1 MRVNRRFLYWGI
13 LLVAIGGVL
22 VAADVRAVDTA
33 TLTDALRLWP
43 LAVVA
48 IGLSIVLRKTD
59 FSLPALAFA
68 AAIPGLVVGGA
79 LAVGPR
85 FAGDCGA
92 RGEPVS
98 AAPAQGTF
106 DGPATVA
113 VWSGCGSINVR
124 TATGNTWRLDAGN
137 TSGRTPRVDS
147 AARSL
152 SIGAMSDTDSSFLD
166 AGRDAWDLTLPT
178 SEIDSLSL
186 IVTAGHGQ
194 IDLADARVG
203 ALALTVNA
211 AEIVVD
217 ASAASIAELSAVTN
231 VGSLSMRLPAN
242 SDLVGS
248 FRVGAGEL
256 RLCAPPGLGL
266 RVSTTGVARHVT
278 VAGLH
283 ETGSYWENPE
293 FGSAPHRAYLNV
305 KVSFG
310 TVRINPIGGCR

>member
-48 IGLSIVLRKTD
+48 IGLSLVLRKTE
-59 FSLPALAFA
+59 FSLPALVFA

-92 RGEPVS
+92 RGEPIS

-106 DGPATVA
+106 DGPAA
-113 VWSGCGSINVR
+113 VSVRSGCGSINVR
-124 TATGNTWRLDAGN
+124 VAPGNAWRLDAGS
-137 TSGRTPRVDS
+137 TSGRAPRVES

-152 SIGAMSDTDSSFLD
+152 SIDATSRDDSSLLD

-178 SEIDSLSL
+178 SDIDNLSL

-194 IDLADARVG
+194 IDLAGARIR

-211 AEIVVD
+211 AEMVVD
-217 ASAASIAELSAVTN
+217 ASAASITELSTVTN

-266 RVSTTGVARHVT
+266 RVTTKGVARHVT
-278 VAGLH
+278 VDGSH
-283 ETGSYWENPE
+283 ETGSNWENPE
-293 FGSAPHRAYLNV
+293 FASAPHRAYINV
-305 KVSFG
+305 SVSFG

>member
-33 TLTDALRLWP
+33 TLADALRLWP

-59 FSLPALAFA
+59 FNLPALVFA

-106 DGPATVA
+106 DGPATV
-113 VWSGCGSINVR
+113 VVRSGCGSINVK

-137 TSGRTPRVDS
+137 TSGRTPKVDS

-152 SIGAMSDTDSSFLD
+152 SIDATSDEESSFLD

-178 SEIDSLSL
+178 SDIDSLSL

-194 IDLADARVG
+194 IDLAGARVR

-211 AEIVVD
+211 AEIAVD
-217 ASAASIAELSAVTN
+217 ASAASIDELSTVTN

-256 RLCAPPGLGL
+256 QLCAPPGLGL
-266 RVSTTGVARHVT
+266 RVTTKGVARHVT
-278 VAGLH
+278 VADLH
-283 ETGSYWENPE
+283 ETGSNWENPE
-293 FGSAPHRAYLNV
+293 FASALHRAYLNV
-305 KVSFG
+305 SVSFG
-310 TVRINPIGGCR
+310 TVKINPIGGCR

>member
-22 VAADVRAVDTA
+22 VAADVRAIDTA

-48 IGLSIVLRKTD
+48 IGLSIVLRRTS
-59 FSLPALAFA
+59 FSLPALVFA

-79 LAVGPR
+79 MAIGPR
-85 FAGDCGA
+85 FAGDCGV

-113 VWSGCGSINVR
+113 VRSGCGSINVK
-124 TATGNTWRLDAGN
+124 TAPGNAWRLDAGN
-137 TSGRTPRVDS
+137 TSGRTPTVNS

-152 SIGAMSDTDSSFLD
+152 SIDATIDDESRFLD
-166 AGRDAWDLTLPT
+166 AGRDAWALTLPT
-178 SEIDSLSL
+178 SDIDSLAL

-194 IDLADARVG
+194 IDLTG
-203 ALALTVNA
+203 AKIRDLALTVNA
-211 AEIVVD
+211 AELVVD
-217 ASAASIAELSAVTN
+217 ASAASIAELSTVTN
-231 VGSLSMRLPAN
+231 VGSLSMRLPAS

-256 RLCAPPGLGL
+256 RICAPPGLGL

-278 VAGLH
+278 VAGLQ
-283 ETGSYWENPE
+283 ETGRNWENAE
-293 FGSAPHRAYLNV
+293 FASAPHRAYLNV
-305 KVSFG
+305 SVSFG